1 MCICSYIA
9 ICTHTSIYIYMY
21 IVVWEVL
28 FCLGGIVPS
37 ARSYCDVSLP
47 DTSQTMI
54 LYKSGILNPGNE
66 TENKQWTPIHS
77 TLSVVGSPD
86 TQL

>member
-1 MCICSYIA
+1 
-9 ICTHTSIYIYMY
+9 MY
-21 IVVWEVL
+21 IL
-28 FCLGGIVPS
+28 
-37 ARSYCDVSLP
+37 SLP

-54 LYKSGILNPGNE
+54 LYKSGILNNKSPENE
-66 TENKQWTPIHS
+66 TENKHWTPIHS